1 MIINKLK
8 HKENIIISNRINIDN
23 NYKDSNSRLLLLFIY
38 SKSLKHLCLKKNAV
52 KRTTNGLLL
61 KLSEKNEE

>member
-8 HKENIIISNRINIDN
+8 YKENIIISNRINIDN
-23 NYKDSNSRLLLLFIY
+23 DYKVSNSRLLLLFIY

-61 KLSEKNEE
+61 KLSKKNEE

>member
-8 HKENIIISNRINIDN
+8 NKEHIIISNRINVDN
-23 NYKDSNSRLLLLFIY
+23 NYKDGNIRLLLLLMY
-38 SKSLKHLCLKKNAV
+38 SKSLKHICLKKNAV

-61 KLSEKNEE
+61 KLSKKNEE